1 MLSPLEEIKNKL
13 DIVEVISQY
22 VKLTKA
28 GANYKALCP
37 FHKEKTPSFYVSPS
51 KQIFHCFGCGA
62 GGDVVKFVM
71 MIENIEFREALKIL
85 AEKAGVKL
93 SFESQ
98 EIRSK
103 KQKLIDIHT
112 KATEFYHHNLLNNQ
126 EALNYLLKRGLKLE
140 TIKEF
145 KLGFALDEW
154 RSLTNYL
161 INIGFSPQEIFEAGL
176 VISKKEFPQITSKDQ
191 QKNYKLEVSDIYD
204 RFRSRI
210 IFPIEDISSNVIAF
224 TGRIFELKK
233 PLKTIKNVEEV
244 GKYIN
249 SPNTLIYDKSKTLFG
264 LSKSKKYLSLEE
276 KTVLVEG
283 PMDFLMGWQSG
294 LKNIIATCGTSLTNY
309 HLDILK
315 KYNKNLV
322 LAFDMDEAG
331 MKANERAIE
340 LGLQKEFNIEV
351 LKLPQGKDL
360 ADYLKETEDSSNIL
374 KMVKQAEPIMEF
386 YFERALSL
394 GNKNDLEGKKIIASY
409 FLPQIKKLKNALDRA
424 YWIEKTAQVLE
435 ISPQVLED
443 ELNKISSDVKKE
455 IIDENESLSSSFS
468 LIEPSTRKTIIA
480 ERLLSFLVKY
490 PQLKELY
497 LPFFDYFPNQYKEII
512 EILKDFKGEELKLE
526 EGEFKEETLELFKV
540 LSLRADYEE
549 DLLNQ
554 YNVLKEVEIEKGLK
568 ELKKE
573 VIKEKL
579 AQLEKEIQETEKT
592 NNKKELE
599 NLIKQFKK
607 FSEELIN

>member
-1 MLSPLEEIKNKL
+1 L
-13 DIVEVISQY
+13 
-22 VKLTKA
+22 
-28 GANYKALCP
+28 
-37 FHKEKTPSFYVSPS
+37 
-51 KQIFHCFGCGA
+51 
-62 GGDVVKFVM
+62 
-71 MIENIEFREALKIL
+71 
-85 AEKAGVKL
+85 
-93 SFESQ
+93 
-98 EIRSK
+98 
-103 KQKLIDIHT
+103 
-112 KATEFYHHNLLNNQ
+112 
-126 EALNYLLKRGLKLE
+126 
-140 TIKEF
+140 
-145 KLGFALDEW
+145 
-154 RSLTNYL
+154 
-161 INIGFSPQEIFEAGL
+161 
-176 VISKKEFPQITSKDQ
+176 
-191 QKNYKLEVSDIYD
+191 
-204 RFRSRI
+204 
-210 IFPIEDISSNVIAF
+210 
-224 TGRIFELKK
+224 
-233 PLKTIKNVEEV
+233 
-244 GKYIN
+244 
-249 SPNTLIYDKSKTLFG
+249 
-264 LSKSKKYLSLEE
+264 
-276 KTVLVEG
+276 
-283 PMDFLMGWQSG
+283 
-294 LKNIIATCGTSLTNY
+294 
-309 HLDILK
+309 
-315 KYNKNLV
+315 
-322 LAFDMDEAG
+322 
-331 MKANERAIE
+331 
-340 LGLQKEFNIEV
+340 
-351 LKLPQGKDL
+351 
-360 ADYLKETEDSSNIL
+360 
-374 KMVKQAEPIMEF
+374 VKQAEPIMEF

-435 ISPQVLED
+435 ISPQVLKD
-443 ELNKISSDVKKE
+443 ELNKISSEVKKE

-497 LPFFDYFPNQYKEII
+497 LPFFDYFPKQYKEII
-512 EILKDFKGEELKLE
+512 DILKDFKGEELKLE